1 MNSKTN
7 TIAQAG
13 LIAAGYVAL
22 TLISLLFGQSPMVPV
37 QLRLSEALCILPVFT
52 SAAVPGLFVGCI
64 LANLLCGAS
73 VLDVIL
79 GSIATLLG
87 ALGTRY
93 LKNQGKLA
101 FMPPIIANA
110 IIVPFVLKVSYGISY
125 GYLPMVFYI
134 AISEFLSCFLLG
146 LIIYKQAKKIWN

>member
-1 MNSKTN
+1 MNIKTN

-13 LIAAGYVAL
+13 IIAAGYVAL
-22 TLISLLFGQSPMVPV
+22 SLISLLFGQIPAAPV

-52 SAAVPGLFVGCI
+52 LAAVPGLFVGC
-64 LANLLCGAS
+64 LLSNLLCGAS
-73 VLDVIL
+73 LLDVVL

-93 LKNQGKLA
+93 LKNHGKLA
-101 FMPPIIANA
+101 FAPPIISNA
-110 IIVPFVLKVSYGISY
+110 LIVPFVLKLSYGLSY

-146 LIIYKQAKKIWN
+146 LIIYKQAKKIWK